1 MVTLNKKM
9 RQLKEKMNEKTAE
22 AKALLSADSNDVDG
36 ANKLLDEVEQLEKE
50 FNTEKRLLEIEQK
63 NAEQG
68 ASKQGDVQA
77 KRDSVEKFAEMIR
90 GLVRKDPVT
99 AMTEGVNANGGYTVP
114 EDIRYEIEHFKEA
127 EFSFEKYI
135 SKENVS
141 TNKGRRTFQAKTTVT
156 GFTEVSEGG
165 VIPEAQKPTFTPIE
179 YNITDKAGFIALT
192 NDLLNDSAANLKSFI
207 VDWFG
212 KQRKAT
218 INNKV
223 LYKLT
228 NGVTPTAVTDLKGL
242 KKLINTGVG
251 SAYDSKIFTNDDGMD
266 WLDSLEDSQHRPLLT
281 PVPSEAGKMQL
292 CIGGKVREVVVVPN
306 SVWASTT
313 GANNSTVAP
322 FIVGELTEAIKMF
335 DRQNLEVMFSNTA
348 AVEGFNA
355 FVQTGTLAR
364 GVIRND
370 FVKQDAAAYKYAT
383 VTIAAS

>member
-36 ANKLLDEVEQLEKE
+36 ANALLDEVEQLEKE

-63 NAEQG
+63 NAEQE

-77 KRDSVEKFAEMIR
+77 KRDSVEKFAEVIR

-218 INNKV
+218 INKKV

-266 WLDSLEDSQHRPLLT
+266 WLDSLEDTQHRPLLT

-292 CIGGKVREVVVVPN
+292 CIGGKVREVVPVPN
-306 SVWASTT
+306 SVWASAS
-313 GANNSTVAP
+313 GANSSTVIP
-322 FIVGELTEAIKMF
+322 FIVGELSEAIKMF

-383 VTIAAS
+383 VTVTA

>member
-22 AKALLSADSNDVDG
+22 AKALLSAESNDVDG
-36 ANKLLDEVEQLEKE
+36 ANALLDEVEQLEKE

-63 NAEQG
+63 NAERG
-68 ASKQGDVQA
+68 ASKQLEVKQ
-77 KRDSVEKFAEMIR
+77 KEDSVEKFAEVIR

-192 NDLLNDSAANLKSFI
+192 NDLLNDSAANLKNFI

-335 DRQNLEVMFSNTA
+335 DRQDLEVMFSNTA